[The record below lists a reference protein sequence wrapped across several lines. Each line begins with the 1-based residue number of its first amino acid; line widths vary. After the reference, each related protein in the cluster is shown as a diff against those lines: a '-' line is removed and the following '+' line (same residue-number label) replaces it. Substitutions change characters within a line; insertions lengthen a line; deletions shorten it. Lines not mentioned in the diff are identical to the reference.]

1 MGKAAGKKGKKKKKN
16 PKTLGRFRTQI
27 TLQVCS
33 FGGA

>member
-1 MGKAAGKKGKKKKKN
+1 MGKAAGKKGKKKKN